1 VLLEDQPVRR
11 LILSITAAAV
21 VLGMVAGPVA
31 ARTAPPANIVDT
43 AIAVNKQSGEFS
55 TLIAAVLAA
64 DPAVVQTLTK
74 QRQLTVFAPTDAA
87 FAKLGLNAGN
97 VATLGKAAL
106 TQILLYH
113 VAPGARYAADVVS
126 SSQIRTLQRGFL
138 KVSLK
143 GEDAF
148 VNASKIID
156 TDIKATNGVIHVIDT
171 VLMP

>member
-1 VLLEDQPVRR
+1 VNQEDPFVRR
-11 LILSITAAAV
+11 LVLSLTAAA
-21 VLGMVAGPVA
+21 LAIGIVAGPVA

-43 AIAVNKQSGEFS
+43 AIAVNAQSGEFS

-64 DPAVVQTLTK
+64 DPAVLKTLTQ

-97 VATLGKAAL
+97 IDTLPKADL

-113 VAPGARYAADVVS
+113 VAPGARYAADVVDS
-126 SSQIRTLQRGFL
+126 SRIRTLERGFL
-138 KVSLK
+138 KVSIM
-143 GEDAF
+143 GDSAY
-148 VNASKIID
+148 VNDSKIIA

-171 VLMP
+171 VLLP